1 MAWSQGHAA
10 VSACGDVCGDVNG
23 SSPTADVG
31 TMWRWCRLFWMSLK
45 CSIDDLYS
53 LVRLVLAIIL
63 CMVGLD
69 NFLLSVILQ
78 VHAGAVFVVLPY
90 GCILSGPHL
99 VGRNTVDVSLDLSVM
114 ELPFFQWQHV
124 RREPLLMP

>member
-1 MAWSQGHAA
+1 MAVHLQLMWEP
-10 VSACGDVCGDVNG
+10 CGDG
-23 SSPTADVG
+23 
-31 TMWRWCRLFWMSLK
+31 CRGRQFWMSLK

-63 CMVGLD
+63 CMVGLA
-69 NFLLSVILQ
+69 NFLLSAGILQ

-99 VGRNTVDVSLDLSVM
+99 I
-114 ELPFFQWQHV
+114 F
-124 RREPLLMP
+124 

>member
-1 MAWSQGHAA
+1 
-10 VSACGDVCGDVNG
+10 
-23 SSPTADVG
+23 
-31 TMWRWCRLFWMSLK
+31 MSLK

-63 CMVGLD
+63 CMVGLA
-69 NFLLSVILQ
+69 VILQ

-99 VGRNTVDVSLDLSVM
+99 I
-114 ELPFFQWQHV
+114 F
-124 RREPLLMP
+124 

>member
-1 MAWSQGHAA
+1 MQQLVPVEMSVEMSMAVHLQLMWEP
-10 VSACGDVCGDVNG
+10 CGDGD
-23 SSPTADVG
+23 
-31 TMWRWCRLFWMSLK
+31 CRGRQFWMSLK

-63 CMVGLD
+63 CMVGLA

-99 VGRNTVDVSLDLSVM
+99 I
-114 ELPFFQWQHV
+114 F
-124 RREPLLMP
+124 